1 MRALLLSL
9 LMAPPVLAFGR
20 ATLAV
25 NLPRCSRSV
34 RMTWET
40 QALSFRQTFGAS
52 LPSWLLSR
60 CEELG
65 YIHPTATQSLALPVI
80 LNGSDCILQSQT
92 GSGKTLAF
100 ALPILSKIDPSR
112 AAVQAVVI
120 APTRELGLQIS
131 TVLKQLAAGS
141 EQKILVMS
149 VMEGSRNRRQQAWAV
164 AEPPHIVVG
173 NPKSLQR
180 LVDTGRL
187 RLNAVSF
194 VVLDE
199 VDACLSN
206 PETRGDLHHLLS
218 RRLSNT
224 YLSSDSIEESLPMQE
239 NLVFSDL
246 AKDRDLGI
254 EAYRNSRQT
263 IMCSATIPQRTHF
276 AASCLKN
283 GWTESLPQLIHV
295 SPEELI
301 PSQVAASL

>member
-1 MRALLLSL
+1 MTHIS
-9 LMAPPVLAFGR
+9 LMAPLVLAFITR
-20 ATLAV
+20 A
-25 NLPRCSRSV
+25 PRTNHGVHVIGMS
-34 RMTWET
+34 WEP
-40 QALSFRQTFGAS
+40 QLQSFRELFTDS
-52 LPSWLLSR
+52 LPPWLLTR
-60 CEELG
+60 CEEMG
-65 YIHPTATQSLALPVI
+65 YVHPTVTQSIALPVI

-112 AAVQAVVI
+112 AAIQAVII

-141 EQKILVMS
+141 ERKILVMS

-180 LVDTGRL
+180 LVDAGRL

-199 VDACLSN
+199 VDACLSS
-206 PETRGDLHHLLS
+206 PESRGDLHHLLS

-224 YLSSDSIEESLPMQE
+224 YLSAETLEDNLPMPE
-239 NLVFSDL
+239 NLVFSDH
-246 AKDRDLGI
+246 AKDRDMLI

-263 IMCSATIPQRTHF
+263 IMCSATIPQRQHF

-283 GWTESLPQLIHV
+283 GWTETLPQLIHV

-301 PSQVAASL
+301 PSQVM

>member
-1 MRALLLSL
+1 MHTLVLTL
-9 LMAPPVLAFGR
+9 LMAPSALAFNERAGR
-20 ATLAV
+20 PARF
-25 NLPRCSRSV
+25 PHYSRLL
-34 RMTWET
+34 RMSWET
-40 QALSFRQTFGAS
+40 QPRSFRDTFGDS
-52 LPSWLLSR
+52 LPIWLLSR

-65 YIHPTATQSLALPVI
+65 YVYPTVTQSLALPVI

-100 ALPILSKIDPSR
+100 ALPILSKIDPNR
-112 AAVQAVVI
+112 AAIQAVVI

-149 VMEGSRNRRQQAWAV
+149 VMEGSRNRRQQVWAV

-180 LVDTGRL
+180 LVDAGRL

-194 VVLDE
+194 VILDE

-224 YLSSDSIEESLPMQE
+224 YLSADTFDESPPMQE
-239 NLVFSDL
+239 NLVFSDH
-246 AKDRDLGI
+246 AKDRDLNI

-263 IMCSATIPQRTHF
+263 IMCSATIPQRSHF

-283 GWTESLPQLIHV
+283 GWTETLPRLIHV
-295 SPEELI
+295 TPEELI
-301 PSQVAASL
+301 PSQVPE